1 MRLPAIVFLMLSVAQ
16 PALAAQQPGLPAT
29 VLPAPVPLIP
39 PASIDDQLEVEGE
52 SLAAESLRSRLFI
65 DAAVNGQGPFR
76 FLVDSGADRS
86 VVGATLAE
94 RLKLPRDDIV
104 KLRGMAGTAEVS
116 TVLVDTLKIGPSV
129 LTGLAVPALPERFI
143 GAQGII
149 GIDALADQ
157 LIRFDFETRAVVI
170 QDSRRPLPAGDNEIV
185 VTARRNKGQLIITQA
200 SVDGQRIFAVID
212 TGSELTIGNLAML
225 RRIRR
230 GRNAGALQ
238 PVSLQSVTGENFTAQ
253 MATLPELRVGGLVIR
268 NLAVAFTDAPP
279 FDLFGLDTQPSLLL
293 GTDLLKSFRRLTLD
307 FRHRKVRFSLRR

>member
-1 MRLPAIVFLMLSVAQ
+1 MRLPAIVTMLVIATQ
-16 PALAAQQPGLPAT
+16 PAIAAAPPNFPAAPLPTSA
-29 VLPAPVPLIP
+29 PLIP
-39 PASIDDQLEVEGE
+39 PATIDEKLEIEGE

-65 DAAVNGQGPFR
+65 DAAVNGKGPYR

-104 KLRGMAGTAEVS
+104 RLRGMAGTAEVS
-116 TVLVDTLKIGPSV
+116 TVVVDTLKIGSSL
-129 LTGLAVPALPERFI
+129 LTGLVVPALPERFI

-212 TGSELTIGNLAML
+212 TGSELTIGNSAML
-225 RRIRR
+225 RRIRHGR
-230 GRNAGALQ
+230 GAGALQ
-238 PVSLQSVTGENFTAQ
+238 TVSLQSVTGEDFTAQ